1 MTAIV
6 AVPEVLQSIG
16 GHHFAQRVES
26 KLVPGSRWTEQDG
39 AQTSSVSKNLTT
51 QSVEMEMVMAHAG
64 RSSKL
69 ALVVVVVELVV
80 RNVVGHEGLQS

>member
-26 KLVPGSRWTEQDG
+26 KVPGSRWTEQDG
-39 AQTSSVSKNLTT
+39 AQTSSVSKNLTA

-69 ALVVVVVELVV
+69 ALVVVVLELVV